1 MNPNGANQQNPSV
14 VMHIILS
21 VARERFVWVTLI
33 FHQNVEQ
40 KKISIILVK
49 LVFMKSLTQ
58 PWPFR

>member
-14 VMHIILS
+14 VMRIILS

-58 PWPFR
+58 PWHFR